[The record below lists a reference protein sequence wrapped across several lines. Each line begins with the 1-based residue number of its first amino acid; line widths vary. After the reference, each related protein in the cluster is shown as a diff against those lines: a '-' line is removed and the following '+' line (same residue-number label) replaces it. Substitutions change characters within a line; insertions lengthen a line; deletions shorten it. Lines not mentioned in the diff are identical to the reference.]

1 MKNKI
6 LLSVGITMGAVL
18 LLTGCGKADLKDGS
32 EVAIKVNGEKLSADD
47 IYKILK
53 EKYSKQVIVDEIDKI
68 IFNTMYKD
76 DEEIE
81 KQVEEQIEYYKAQY
95 STNWEDT
102 LKSAGYESE
111 DELKDEMR
119 LSYQRD
125 KAVKDYLK
133 DNLSENEINTYY
145 KDEISGEIS
154 AKHILISTSDREE
167 SEAESIAKDIIKKLD
182 KGEKFEDLA
191 KEYSDDTGSKDS
203 GGDLGYFGKGEMV
216 TEFEDAAYGLK
227 VDEYTKE
234 PVKTT
239 YGYHIILKTGEKEKQ
254 ELKDIKD
261 TVKEKLVEKKLSDDK
276 TLKVTTLQDIRKD
289 YGLKIKDSVLKSKYN
304 EYIEE
309 ELEYYNS
316 AN

>member
-18 LLTGCGKADLKDGS
+18 LLTGCGKADLKNGS

-154 AKHILISTSDREE
+154 AKHIFNI
-167 SEAESIAKDIIKKLD
+167 
-182 KGEKFEDLA
+182 
-191 KEYSDDTGSKDS
+191 Y
-203 GGDLGYFGKGEMV
+203 
-216 TEFEDAAYGLK
+216 
-227 VDEYTKE
+227 
-234 PVKTT
+234 
-239 YGYHIILKTGEKEKQ
+239 
-254 ELKDIKD
+254 
-261 TVKEKLVEKKLSDDK
+261 
-276 TLKVTTLQDIRKD
+276 
-289 YGLKIKDSVLKSKYN
+289 
-304 EYIEE
+304 
-309 ELEYYNS
+309 
-316 AN
+316 

>member
-304 EYIEE
+304 
-309 ELEYYNS
+309 
-316 AN
+316 